1 MLENSAI
8 PPDKEDLI
16 SIFVKK
22 NATSS
27 FSLPSSVQDNNK
39 IIIIKDNISLV
50 MFSFPA
56 ETKRSSLPTEWYEQK
71 MLADKKEPTSAAFRS
86 DLASNGEKELNKIST
101 VNNQHMKIQMH

>member
-39 IIIIKDNISLV
+39 IIIIIKDNISLV

-86 DLASNGEKELNKIST
+86 DFASNGKKN
-101 VNNQHMKIQMH
+101 